1 MMIEVLFAQDP
12 APAGGAGAGQ
22 SPFLGPQMFFLLAI
36 FALFYVVVLLPAG
49 RRQKKEQAAMLA
61 AIKRGTKV
69 VTTSGIIGTVV
80 SVKETEDE
88 ITLRS
93 DESKLKVLK
102 SSVLKVL
109 GSDEAEAGK

>member
-1 MMIEVLFAQDP
+1 MIEVLFAQDP
-12 APAGGAGAGQ
+12 APAGGAGQ
-22 SPFLGPQMFFLLAI
+22 SPFVGPQMFFIIAI

-61 AIKRGTKV
+61 AIKRGTRV

-93 DESKLKVLK
+93 DDSKLKVLK